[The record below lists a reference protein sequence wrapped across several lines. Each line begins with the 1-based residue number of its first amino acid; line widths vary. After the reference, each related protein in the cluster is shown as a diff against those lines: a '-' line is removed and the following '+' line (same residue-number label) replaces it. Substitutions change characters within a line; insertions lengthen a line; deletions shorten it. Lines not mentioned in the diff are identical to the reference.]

1 MLGGVILSIAYLMLV
16 MLGIIMLGVSMLIII
31 MLGAIMLCVII
42 LGVIMLIVIMMG
54 AIMLGAS
61 MLSAIMLGVIM
72 LSVEGSHLVDPLE
85 LSGGHVLV
93 VGDVEDLVLPR
104 GPEPSVAGVLQ
115 FGVTQGVSS

>member
-1 MLGGVILSIAYLMLV
+1 MLGGVILSVAYLLLV
-16 MLGIIMLGVSMLIII
+16 ILGVIMLGV
-31 MLGAIMLCVII
+31 V
-42 LGVIMLIVIMMG
+42 MLIVIMMG
-54 AIMLGAS
+54 VILLGVIMLGVF
-61 MLSAIMLGVIM
+61 MLGVIM
-72 LSVEGSHLVDPLE
+72 LSVVGSHLVDPLE